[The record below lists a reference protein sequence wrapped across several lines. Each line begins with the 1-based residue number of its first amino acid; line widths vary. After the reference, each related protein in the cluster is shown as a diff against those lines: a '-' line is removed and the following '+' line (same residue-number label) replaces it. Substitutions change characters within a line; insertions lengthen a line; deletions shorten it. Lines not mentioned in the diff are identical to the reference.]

1 MANNTRN
8 SIPSSSPLDFID
20 NSENLDQGMNSTE
33 DTFLDRFGR
42 PRYTWNLFEK
52 MTQNALDQVQG
63 TVDGAKTQVNAAR
76 DNGIRSI
83 GQSVSAVDAAEESAI
98 ASMEETAANL
108 GDDLNTKSF
117 KKYSEMVNSPQ
128 ARDGVVGIVDGD
140 PDPNLN
146 GWYQWSNSLKRWSR
160 IDNQPLIADTGF
172 NQDTMFALLDSAR
185 RETWLGV
192 NSRDGGPTVHAE
204 RLLRLLFG
212 MFLNQRTGYIA
223 ALTDANDLMTDLAIR
238 DTDGQFDDFVM
249 DRMAPRI
256 NQRIP
261 DKFETIGRTGYLV
274 AFRDSA
280 GYLTDL
286 CVDDATGQFPPF
298 VVERL
303 ARRIVPYL
311 PQVGESAWLLNDKYT
326 DSNGDVQ
333 RVFTNMLSWSGWGSS
348 TMDEWSELGGLA
360 QSFGATYYNG
370 GNSATEL
377 QHNMAQMGVR
387 PALLLPAG
395 GAIPASGQVIVACSN
410 VSKNQY
416 FKATAGTLQ
425 GVPGTLTCTSS
436 DWIFTRA
443 QSGTAVTVDSEQ
455 PFIPTQGLAHR
466 GDLWLFNEGKN
477 DINNGTPMAQILA
490 WHRLAFNWNSAFSK
504 RVIVLTHFGN
514 NGRAGTDH
522 IRKIEQLNA
531 FIKSTYTDNV
541 FDLQAYLCGQQVWA
555 DTGFTPTTSDLQNQ
569 AAGCLAATLSRDNDA
584 HMNPT
589 TRAAVAQQI
598 KQKLLT
604 MGWFKS

>member
-8 SIPSSSPLDFID
+8 PLGSSDPRDLFD
-20 NSENLDQGMNSTE
+20 NSSDFDEGMNSTA

-42 PRYTWNLFEK
+42 PRYTWNLYEK
-52 MTQNALDQVQG
+52 MTQNALDQVQE
-63 TVDGAKTQVNAAR
+63 TVDSAKGQVNAAR
-76 DNGIRSI
+76 DDGIQNI

-117 KKYSEMVNSPQ
+117 KTYSEMLNSPQ
-128 ARDGVVGIVDGD
+128 TRDGVVGIVDGD

-146 GWYQWSNSLKRWSR
+146 GWYQWSNSLQRWSR

-223 ALTDANDLMTDLAIR
+223 ALTDANGLMTDLAIR

-261 DKFETIGRTGYLV
+261 DKLENMGRTGYLF
-274 AFRDSA
+274 ALRDA
-280 GYLTDL
+280 NGLLTDL
-286 CVDDATGQFPPF
+286 CVDDVTGQFPQF
-298 VVERL
+298 VIERM
-303 ARRIVPYL
+303 ARRMSPYI
-311 PQVGESAWLLNDKYT
+311 GDSAWRPNDKYT
-326 DSNGDVQ
+326 DQNGDVQ
-333 RVFTNMLSWSGWGSS
+333 RVFANMLSWSGWGSS
-348 TMDEWSELGGLA
+348 TIDEWSELGSVASSL
-360 QSFGATYYNG
+360 GATYYNG
-370 GNSATEL
+370 GNGATEL
-377 QHNMAQMGVR
+377 QHNLAQMGAR

-395 GAIPASGQVIVACSN
+395 GSIPASGQVVVTCSN
-410 VSKNQY
+410 VGRNQF
-416 FKATAGTLQ
+416 FKATTGTLQ
-425 GVPGTLTCTSS
+425 GVPGTLNCTTS

-443 QSGTAVTVDSEQ
+443 QAGDPVTVSSEQ

-466 GDLWLFNEGKN
+466 GELWLMQQGKN
-477 DINNGTPMAQILA
+477 NINNGTAMAQIIA
-490 WHRLAFNWNSAFSK
+490 WHKQAYNWNSAFGK
-504 RVIVLTHFGN
+504 RVIVMTHFGN
-514 NGRAGTDH
+514 NGWSGTEDL
-522 IRKIEQLNA
+522 KKVQQLND
-531 FIKSTYTDNV
+531 FIRSTYTDSV
-541 FDLQAYLCGQQVWA
+541 FDLQAYLCSNQVWS
-555 DTGFTPTTSDLQNQ
+555 DTGITPTQNDLDNQ
-569 AAGCLAATLSRDNDA
+569 AVGCLAASLSRDNLA
-584 HMNPT
+584 HMNAK
-589 TRAAVAQQI
+589 TRAAAAEII
-598 KQKLLT
+598 KQKLLD
-604 MGWFKS
+604 MGWFKV